1 MEHLLLF
8 LQEHQQLAYG
18 VLLFGTYIETV
29 FPFSLFIYGE
39 VFLLAGPILAGLGIL
54 DIWTVTLVF
63 YIGGIAGDT
72 TSYCIGRRY
81 GASFFTHFQ
90 HNRWVGK
97 LFSEKNYGRGLDFF
111 KKQGT
116 WSIFFARLSGPFSW
130 ITPALAGIFKVPY
143 RQFALYNIP
152 GVLLGIGE
160 YIIIG
165 YFFADNY
172 KQILAF
178 IQKYTAGALTLL
190 LLLFLVWHRIRS
202 FYGQRT
208 IKGM

>member
-18 VLLFGTYIETV
+18 ILLLGTYVETV
-29 FPFSLFIYGE
+29 FPFSLFVYGE

-63 YIGGIAGDT
+63 YLGGIAGDT
-72 TSYCIGRRY
+72 TSFFIGRRY
-81 GASFFTHFQ
+81 GASFFAHFQ
-90 HNRWVGK
+90 QKPWLGR
-97 LFSEKNYGRGLDFF
+97 LFSEKNYTRGLQFF
-111 KKQGT
+111 QRHGK
-116 WSIFFARLSGPFSW
+116 WSIFLARLSGPFSW
-130 ITPALAGIFKVPY
+130 ITPALAGIFRVPY

-160 YIIIG
+160 YIVIG

-172 KQILAF
+172 QVILHF
-178 IQKYTAGALTLL
+178 MQKYTAAALAILGVAVLL
-190 LLLFLVWHRIRS
+190 YWWKRN
-202 FYGQRT
+202 GWQKT
-208 IKGM
+208 IQIQ

>member
-18 VLLFGTYIETV
+18 ILLLGTYVETV
-29 FPFSLFIYGE
+29 FPFSLFVYGE

-63 YIGGIAGDT
+63 YLGGIAGDT
-72 TSYCIGRRY
+72 TSFFIGRRY
-81 GASFFTHFQ
+81 GASFFAHFQ
-90 HNRWVGK
+90 QKPWLGR
-97 LFSEKNYGRGLDFF
+97 LFSEKNYTRGLQFF
-111 KKQGT
+111 QRHGK
-116 WSIFFARLSGPFSW
+116 WSIFLARLSGPFSW
-130 ITPALAGIFKVPY
+130 ITPALAGIFRVPY

-160 YIIIG
+160 YIVIG

-172 KQILAF
+172 QVILHF
-178 IQKYTAGALTLL
+178 MQKYTAAALAILGVTVLL
-190 LLLFLVWHRIRS
+190 YWWKRNGCHRAIRI
-202 FYGQRT
+202 Q
-208 IKGM
+208 